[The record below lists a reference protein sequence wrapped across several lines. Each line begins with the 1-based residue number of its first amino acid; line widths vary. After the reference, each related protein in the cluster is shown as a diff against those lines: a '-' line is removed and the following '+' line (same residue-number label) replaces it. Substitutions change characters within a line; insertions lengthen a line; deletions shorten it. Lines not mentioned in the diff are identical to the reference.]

1 MDEFKTLTDSNSTK
15 PNSKLTAL
23 KVELTQ
29 IETEI
34 EKLLNTLTG
43 ANAVLMSYANNK
55 VEELD
60 AKRQSL
66 MKAIADMT
74 AGAVSPNK
82 LNQIS
87 DYLND
92 WVNVDMADKRFVVDG
107 LINKIDI
114 TSENVKIEWK
124 I

>member
-1 MDEFKTLTDSNSTK
+1 MRGIFKHFFANFNICMMKQDFNFGSSWPEVTRDEN
-15 PNSKLTAL
+15 
-23 KVELTQ
+23 
-29 IETEI
+29 
-34 EKLLNTLTG
+34 G
-43 ANAVLMSYANNK
+43 MMSYANGK
-55 VEELD
+55 IEELD
-60 AKRQSL
+60 KKRQSPV
-66 MKAIADMT
+66 KAIADMT

-92 WVNVDMADKRFVVDG
+92 WPNVDMTDKRFVLDG